1 MRFLKFC
8 TTEHGKYAKIVPD
21 GSYTEFIEK
30 YKIPHDLAIY
40 ITRLGFKPV
49 YLQTEEEFLT
59 TTNLFKKTFDEFNY
73 ENSQKVKEYQSG
85 LTPKYIYQDFRKD
98 IW

>member
-30 YKIPHDLAIY
+30 YKY
-40 ITRLGFKPV
+40 
-49 YLQTEEEFLT
+49 
-59 TTNLFKKTFDEFNY
+59 LFKLCRYKTNNE
-73 ENSQKVKEYQSG
+73 
-85 LTPKYIYQDFRKD
+85 
-98 IW
+98 